1 MRKNP
6 GSKRLPD
13 LKKNSWLLNSAGIR
27 ERKEDDVKKNNPFD
41 YCKVKPHSKVAL
53 KSWDPQGHLAFK
65 GGKEEGERELCR
77 INRQLDEMQGVLY
90 AEHRHKI
97 LIVLQG
103 IDASGKD
110 GVVRHVFG
118 GLNPQ
123 GVRVVS
129 FKSPS
134 TKELDRDY
142 LWRIHQE
149 VPGKGEI
156 AVFNR
161 SHYEDVLIVRV
172 HEMVPKH
179 TWEKRYDHIKSF
191 ERMLTDEGTIV
202 LKFFLWIDQKEQQ
215 ERLQERL
222 KRPDKRW
229 KFQASDLEERK
240 SWPDYVKAY
249 EDMLSL
255 TSTEHAPWYIVP
267 SNKKWY
273 RNLVVAQTLLNKL
286 KALDMRYPDPK
297 GLANLKLPAAFG

>member
-1 MRKNP
+1 MA
-6 GSKRLPD
+6 
-13 LKKNSWLLNSAGIR
+13 KKNSFDCCR
-27 ERKEDDVKKNNPFD
+27 VKH
-41 YCKVKPHSKVAL
+41 HSRVSL
-53 KSWDPQGHLAFK
+53 KDWDPADHRGFEGDKKDAEQELLSIN
-65 GGKEEGERELCR
+65 KEL
-77 INRQLDEMQGVLY
+77 NEMQELLY
-90 AEHRHKI
+90 AEHKHRI
-97 LIVLQG
+97 LVVLQG

-134 TKELDRDY
+134 TKEMDHDY

-149 VPGKGEI
+149 TPAKGEI

-172 HEMVPKH
+172 HEMVPKSV
-179 TWEKRYDHIKSF
+179 WEKRYDHIRDF

-215 ERLQERL
+215 ERLQARL
-222 KRPDKRW
+222 NDPDKRW
-229 KFQASDLEERK
+229 KFQVSDLEERK
-240 SWPDYVKAY
+240 FWPDYVKAY

-255 TSTEHAPWYIVP
+255 TSTDDAPWYIVP

-273 RNLVVAQTLLNKL
+273 RNMVVSRTLLTKL
-286 KALDMRYPDPK
+286 KELHMQYPDPK
-297 GLANLKLPAAFG
+297 DLKNVKVPS